1 MLAVLIGSLVLVGVT
16 SAQVPADLPSAAI
29 AAAKQARVADLDPAL
44 PRDTSFDTWLAFVTG
59 RSAAEVGWEAN
70 DCGEQS
76 GDPARD
82 RGRDFP
88 LCAEARV
95 TFDDGRV
102 LTIALM
108 VGTWR
113 LGVAGAPAFR
123 FGVLERPAGPPMQID
138 SLARLAAVIGDVPA
152 RRAGSTFG
160 APGHVSRVEPE
171 LPAEAP

>member
-95 TFDDGRV
+95 RGVNYSCRSAT
-102 LTIALM
+102 TISAGEGLAKEPR
-108 VGTWR
+108 WR
-113 LGVAGAPAFR
+113 PQRELGSCRWPVAP
-123 FGVLERPAGPPMQID
+123 V
-138 SLARLAAVIGDVPA
+138 
-152 RRAGSTFG
+152 
-160 APGHVSRVEPE
+160 
-171 LPAEAP
+171 